1 MGHQVGK
8 QKVSE
13 LLHELDYSLQSL
25 RKTSEG
31 SSHPDRNAQFEHINR
46 QAKAFQ
52 AKGQPVISVDTKKKE
67 LIGDFL
73 NKGKEWQRA
82 GEPEPVRV
90 PRLHR
95 SQARQGHSLC
105 GVYDVARN
113 EGWVNVG
120 IDHDTAE
127 FAVESHSSLV
137 VSHGPLRAY
146 PEATRTPPH
155 GRRRQG
161 SNGYRTFRLW
171 KPQATEVRGRF
182 GTAGLTIA
190 HYPPGTSK
198 WNKIEHRAC
207 FLISPRTGAA
217 APSRILRTVVNLI
230 AVTTTTSKVR
240 CASRPHSSTPGRY
253 ADKIKVSDDDF
264 ATVNIKP
271 NTFHGD
277 WNYAIRPLLSPSV
290 Q

>member
-31 SSHPDRNAQFEHINR
+31 SSHPDRNAQFEYINR

-90 PRLHR
+90 HDFIDPKLGK
-95 SQARQGHSLC
+95 AIPY

-127 FAVESHSSLV
+127 FAVESIRRWWYRM
-137 VSHGPLRAY
+137 GRYAY
-146 PEATRTPPH
+146 PGGHRTPPH
-155 GRRRQG
+155 GRRRRQQWLPHP
-161 SNGYRTFRLW
+161 TLET
-171 KPQATEVRGRF
+171 QATEVRGRF
-182 GTAGLTIA
+182 GTAA
-190 HYPPGTSK
+190 D
-198 WNKIEHRAC
+198 HRALPTWHQQVEQDRAPHV
-207 FLISPRTGAA
+207 FSYHRELARPPPRE
-217 APSRILRTVVNLI
+217 S
-230 AVTTTTSKVR
+230 
-240 CASRPHSSTPGRY
+240 
-253 ADKIKVSDDDF
+253 
-264 ATVNIKP
+264 
-271 NTFHGD
+271 
-277 WNYAIRPLLSPSV
+277 
-290 Q
+290 